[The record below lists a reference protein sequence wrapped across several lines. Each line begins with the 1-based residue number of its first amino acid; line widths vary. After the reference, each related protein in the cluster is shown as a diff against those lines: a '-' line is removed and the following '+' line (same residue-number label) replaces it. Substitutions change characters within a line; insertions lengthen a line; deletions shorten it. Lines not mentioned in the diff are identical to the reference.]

1 MKRNKNIEK
10 FLIFGMLCILLTASI
25 PIAIGEKAEP
35 KSDGSEEAADVTS
48 SETFHF
54 SNCFIIVNGNC
65 NTVTGPL
72 VWIFGIYCPLF
83 KRDFNIFTNNG
94 ENESINVFV
103 FGQGLQLGVY
113 RSQEHISVDIDGARG
128 ILYWAG
134 KAASTPGNRI
144 SLFCRVND
152 IWITTYD

>member
-1 MKRNKNIEK
+1 MMKRNKNIEK

-72 VWIFGIYCPLF
+72 VWIFGVYCPLF
-83 KRDFNIFTNNG
+83 KRDFNIFTNNHT
-94 ENESINVFV
+94 I
-103 FGQGLQLGVY
+103 L
-113 RSQEHISVDIDGARG
+113 DIIKIA
-128 ILYWAG
+128 YH
-134 KAASTPGNRI
+134 
-144 SLFCRVND
+144 
-152 IWITTYD
+152 